1 MLSEQN
7 ATFLKQ
13 VAKAVASQFGEDCEV
28 VVHKI
33 DEQNADHSIIA
44 IENGHVT
51 NRHIGDGPSQIVLET
66 LQKDPAEINDHY
78 NYLTRTRDG
87 RVLKSST
94 MFYRGEKGELEAILA
109 INFDTSTL
117 FAAESAIHKLTAT
130 EEPETEV
137 DPNFIPQDVNE
148 LLDELIKES
157 VKLVG
162 KPVAL
167 MTKEDKVRSI
177 QFLNQKGAFLITK
190 SGDKV
195 AKYFNISKYTLYNYI
210 G

>member
-1 MLSEQN
+1 
-7 ATFLKQ
+7 
-13 VAKAVASQFGEDCEV
+13 KAVAEQFGEDCEV

-33 DEQNADHSIIA
+33 DEQNAEHSIIA

-51 NRHIGDGPSQIVLET
+51 NRHIGDGPSQVVLET
-66 LQKDPAEINDHY
+66 LQKDPAEIKDHY

-94 MFYRGEKGELEAILA
+94 MFYRGEAGDLEAIFA

-117 FAAESAIHKLTAT
+117 FAAENAIHKLTAT
-130 EEPETEV
+130 QEPETQV

-177 QFLNQKGAFLITK
+177 QFLNSKGAFLITK